1 MKKTFFKNV
10 LPAMLAFA
18 FSGVYAI
25 VDGYFVGQNVGDTGL
40 ASINIGYPITALIQ
54 AVGTGIG
61 MGGAVNIAFSRG
73 RGERENEKRIFG
85 EHNISPGLCI
95 CLPDHDSVDLSRT
108 FAKVVWS

>member
-1 MKKTFFKNV
+1 MTKTFFKNV

-73 RGERENEKRIFG
+73 RGERENEKGYLGNTIFLLAFA
-85 EHNISPGLCI
+85 SV
-95 CLPDHDSVDLSRT
+95 CLTMILWT
-108 FAKVVWS
+108 FHEPLL